1 MESEKRRTPRYSFIA
16 DAEVVETGSGAKLS
30 ARVSEFGL
38 TGCYLDLAH
47 PLPVGTAMLVKIFSG
62 SDFFEAPGIVVYA
75 HLNLGMGVKFHDVKP
90 FFQNVLKKWVLA
102 AMVGKSE

>member
-1 MESEKRRTPRYSFIA
+1 MQHEKRRTPRYAFIA
-16 DAEVVETGSGAKLS
+16 DAEVIEAASGAKLK

-38 TGCYLDLAH
+38 TGCYLDMTH
-47 PLPVGTAMLVKIFSG
+47 PLEVGTAMSVKIFSG
-62 SDFFEAPGIVVYA
+62 NDFFEAPAKVVYA
-75 HLNLGMGVKFHDVKP
+75 HPNLGMGVEFHEVKP